1 MPPSSPGV
9 LNHPM
14 VRTLLVFSAFRAV
27 YGMGIL
33 VVTYTLATR
42 DNSPWW
48 LSVVFLGCSMV
59 FSRWLFR
66 RLKRRWPGLFGR
78 QDDRTSESELQ
89 TTP

>member
-1 MPPSSPGV
+1 MSEVASGV
-9 LNHPM
+9 LKHPM

-33 VVTYTLATR
+33 VVTYTLATT
-42 DNSPWW
+42 DAAPWW
-48 LSVVFLGCSMV
+48 LSIVFLGASMV

-66 RLKRRWPGLFGR
+66 QLKRRWPSLFGR
-78 QDDRTSESELQ
+78 RAEQGLGAGPQ